1 MKDADF
7 ARANGI
13 LKHMVGLWLK
23 EGNVSSQ
30 FPAIEPD
37 DLRKMSEYFT
47 RDSPENLQ
55 FEVWYS
61 LVYHFGLR
69 GREIISSVALSDVN
83 ISVDSDS
90 RSFVSIKYNSL
101 SKNIKQSL
109 SEKEFENLKTSR
121 MYDTPSNKDKCP
133 VEAMR
138 IYKTKIPSSNE
149 NLFPKPRNT
158 WSPDG
163 LWYTESRKVG
173 KNQFGTFMSP
183 VKLTKK
189 MGRPGKN

>member
-1 MKDADF
+1 MRCKDGKPYSPRSLISIRASIQRYLTSPTVNRHVNIMKDADF

-47 RDSPENLQ
+47 RDSPEKLQ

-83 ISVDSDS
+83 ISFDSDS
-90 RSFVSIKYNSL
+90 RSFVS
-101 SKNIKQSL
+101 
-109 SEKEFENLKTSR
+109 
-121 MYDTPSNKDKCP
+121 
-133 VEAMR
+133 
-138 IYKTKIPSSNE
+138 
-149 NLFPKPRNT
+149 
-158 WSPDG
+158 
-163 LWYTESRKVG
+163 
-173 KNQFGTFMSP
+173 
-183 VKLTKK
+183 VK
-189 MGRPGKN
+189 